1 MLPSQQGTIPGALG
15 GSEIRNLAA
24 FGLLLNTI
32 WEFVQCPFLYDMS
45 GWSFWRAAAYMWAA
59 VAGDLLIVLGIVMAS
74 WILNQRSMYVLLARR
89 GWITTLALGLVAG
102 VLLEWLARVFDLWSY
117 SASMPTISV
126 GDVKIGLSPVIQVT
140 ILPASSLCL
149 GVRYRKWRTAG
160 SSWRK

>member
-1 MLPSQQGTIPGALG
+1 
-15 GSEIRNLAA
+15 
-24 FGLLLNTI
+24 
-32 WEFVQCPFLYDMS
+32 
-45 GWSFWRAAAYMWAA
+45 MWAA